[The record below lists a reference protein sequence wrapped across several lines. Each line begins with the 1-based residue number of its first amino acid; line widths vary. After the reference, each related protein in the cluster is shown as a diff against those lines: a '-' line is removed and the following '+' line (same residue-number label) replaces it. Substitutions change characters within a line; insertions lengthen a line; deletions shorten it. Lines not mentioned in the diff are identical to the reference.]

1 MLGVFEREVGKGMW
15 WGKESALR
23 GVPGIGTLGVGRGSV
38 GTGFIGGIEVDTSP
52 GLDEFCFRELTDNAR
67 DLLADTSA

>member
-15 WGKESALR
+15 WGETESAL
-23 GVPGIGTLGVGRGSV
+23 GGTPDTLGVGRGPV
-38 GTGFIGGIEVDTSP
+38 GTGFIGGIAGGRGP
-52 GLDEFCFRELTDNAR
+52 GLDEFCFREVTDNAR